1 MAAST
6 HAGLMVGRERVT
18 VRVLTLLVVVVVAHV
33 SCGGGSRR
41 ITRPPADPPAA
52 SQPDG
57 PRSEFEGEWRLVG
70 FESTGGARKVSG
82 FLRYDRFATITVH
95 AELAAD
101 EPSAR
106 PPRTVLAD
114 FTAKAAPAGGE
125 FEYVGLRMG
134 VDSDRLTEDAVRMDE
149 WRHYELSGD
158 TLRLSV
164 RGGGG
169 QPGATLIFQRGM

>member
-6 HAGLMVGRERVT
+6 HAGCMVGRELVP
-18 VRVLTLLVVVVVAHV
+18 VRFLTLVVVVAVAHV
-33 SCGGGSRR
+33 SCGGGSRSV
-41 ITRPPADPPAA
+41 TRPPADAPAV

-70 FESTGGARKVSG
+70 FESAGGPRKVSG

-95 AELAAD
+95 AELAGD

-114 FTAKAAPAGGE
+114 FTAKVSPAGGQ

-134 VDSDRLTEDAVRMDE
+134 VDSGRLTEDAVRMEE

-158 TLRLSV
+158 TLRLSA
-164 RGGGG
+164 RG

>member
-1 MAAST
+1 
-6 HAGLMVGRERVT
+6 MVGRQSVP
-18 VRVLTLLVVVVVAHV
+18 VRFLALLVVVAVAHV
-33 SCGGGSRR
+33 ACGGGSRR
-41 ITRPPADPPAA
+41 VTRPPGDAPAVG
-52 SQPDG
+52 QPDG

-70 FESTGGARKVSG
+70 FESASGARKVSG

-95 AELAAD
+95 AELAGD

-114 FTAKAAPAGGE
+114 FTAKAAPAGGQ

-134 VDSDRLTEDAVRMDE
+134 VDSDRLTEDAVRMEE

-169 QPGATLIFQRGM
+169 QPGATLIFQRGQ